1 MTTRRKIFAG
11 LALAAVAAVAGC
23 LDALAPGAAHRVGS
37 IGIVP
42 VFEGAAARDG
52 LPADVDSI
60 VVTIHNP
67 SPPPPD
73 TTVGVHVE
81 PGQDSIVITIE
92 VPLSTAAS
100 DDRTRTFQALSSDGT
115 VLYSGTS
122 DVTVKA
128 GIPTTADSVRV
139 VYVGPG
145 QNIRSLV
152 LSPRSIGLKPGDTF
166 SAWLVTAFDSAG
178 ATILTM
184 PPVLWHSLDPGT
196 ATIDALGVVRG
207 VAVGHT
213 WLFATS
219 AASSA
224 IYDSAL
230 VVVSTTPVGV
240 IALAPGS
247 ATFSATVGGAN
258 PAAQTIAVTNSGV
271 GALGGLAVGTIT
283 YGASETT
290 GWLTATLN
298 QATAPATLTLQP
310 ATGSL
315 AAGTYHATVP
325 VTSAAASNSPQ
336 TVAVTFTVA
345 AGPAIGLA
353 STSLTF
359 TATAGGADPA
369 SQPIAVT
376 NSGGGALTGLAVGTI
391 NYGSG
396 SGWLTATLDSTHAPA
411 TLTVHAATGALAP
424 GSYTATIP
432 VTSPVA
438 SNSPRTVSV
447 TFTVA
452 AGATIGLSSA
462 AVTFTDTLTTSDPAA
477 QTVSVTNTGG
487 GALTGLTVGTINYG
501 SGSGWL
507 TAVLSQA
514 TAPATLT
521 LTVAKGALG
530 AGTYT
535 ATVPI
540 ASAVATNS
548 PQTVT
553 VTFTIAAGPAI
564 GLSAAAVTFTD
575 TMTTPD
581 PAAQTVSVTNSGG
594 GALTGLAV
602 GTINYGS
609 GSGWLTAVLDQATA
623 PATLT
628 LTVAKGALTP
638 GTYTATVPVTSAA
651 AGNTP
656 QNVAVTFTI
665 APMPLI
671 GLAPTAVIFSDT
683 LLTADPASRTV
694 AVTNAGGGTLAG
706 LAVGTI
712 NYGSGSGWL
721 TAVLDQAAAP
731 AMLTLTVAKG
741 ALTPGTYAATVPI
754 TSGVAG
760 NTPQNVAVTFTI
772 APMPLIGLA
781 PAAVT
786 FADTLLTADPASRT
800 VAVTNAGGG
809 TLAGLA
815 VGTINY
821 GSGSGWLAASL
832 DVTTAPATLTLT
844 VAKGA
849 LTAGSYTAS
858 VPISAG
864 FAGNSPQSV
873 AVTFIVAPVPLV
885 RMVLTPGFGI
895 VQPAGTLPLA
905 VQGFDAASVPVPANG
920 LRYLSRTPAVATV
933 DSLTG
938 VVTAVTGGSAVVVAS
953 APGASGSVY
962 DSTLVAVPTTGVAV
976 ALPVSNGR
984 AFGVANVGD
993 TVHVVVAVNIGAL
1006 PGDSL
1011 GSYNAQLNWSSSVLH
1026 YVSTAPAAF
1035 AAPVL
1040 NETATAS
1047 GQLRFSAASPS
1058 GAAGPMIVLV
1068 DVKFVAGAT
1077 GQSPLTFA
1085 LSELYSSR
1093 SPYADLLPPAIVLSG
1108 GVRVK

>member
-1 MTTRRKIFAG
+1 VTTRRKIFAG

-100 DDRTRTFQALSSDGT
+100 DDRTLTFQALSSDGT

-184 PPVLWHSLDPGT
+184 PPVLWHSLDPGK
-196 ATIDALGVVRG
+196 ATINALGVVHG
-207 VAVGHT
+207 VAVGQT
-213 WLFATS
+213 WVFATS

-247 ATFSATVGGAN
+247 ATFSATVGAAN
-258 PAAQTIAVTNSGV
+258 PAAQTVAVTNSGV
-271 GALGGLAVGTIT
+271 GALGGLAAGTIT
-283 YGASETT
+283 YGASEPT
-290 GWLTATLN
+290 GWLTATLDH
-298 QATAPATLTLQP
+298 ATAPATLTLQP

-315 AAGTYHATVP
+315 AAGTYHASVP
-325 VTSAAASNSPQ
+325 VTSASASNSPQ

-359 TATAGGADPA
+359 NATAGGADPA
-369 SQPIAVT
+369 SQPITVS
-376 NSGGGALTGLAVGTI
+376 NSGGGALTGLSVGTI
-391 NYGSG
+391 TYGSG
-396 SGWLTATLDSTHAPA
+396 SGWLTATLDQATAPA

-438 SNSPRTVSV
+438 GNSPRTVSV

-462 AVTFTDTLTTSDPAA
+462 AVTFTDTLTTADPAA
-477 QTVSVTNTGG
+477 Q
-487 GALTGLTVGTINYG
+487 A
-501 SGSGWL
+501 
-507 TAVLSQA
+507 
-514 TAPATLT
+514 
-521 LTVAKGALG
+521 
-530 AGTYT
+530 
-535 ATVPI
+535 
-540 ASAVATNS
+540 
-548 PQTVT
+548 
-553 VTFTIAAGPAI
+553 
-564 GLSAAAVTFTD
+564 
-575 TMTTPD
+575 
-581 PAAQTVSVTNSGG
+581 VSVTNSGG

-628 LTVAKGALTP
+628 LTVAKGALGAGTYTATVPITSAVATNSPQTVTVTFTIVAGPAIGLSAAAVTFTDTLTTADPAAQTVSVTNTGGGALTGVAVGTINYGSGSGWLTAVLDQATAPATLTLTVAKGALTP
-638 GTYTATVPVTSAA
+638 GTYTATVPVTSGVAS
-651 AGNTP
+651 NSP

-671 GLAPTAVIFSDT
+671 GLAPTAVTFTDT
-683 LLTADPASRTV
+683 MTTSDPAAQTV
-694 AVTNAGGGTLAG
+694 GVTNIGTGTLNG

-721 TAVLDQAAAP
+721 TAVLDQA
-731 AMLTLTVAKG
+731 
-741 ALTPGTYAATVPI
+741 
-754 TSGVAG
+754 
-760 NTPQNVAVTFTI
+760 
-772 APMPLIGLA
+772 
-781 PAAVT
+781 
-786 FADTLLTADPASRT
+786 
-800 VAVTNAGGG
+800 
-809 TLAGLA
+809 
-815 VGTINY
+815 
-821 GSGSGWLAASL
+821 
-832 DVTTAPATLTLT
+832 TAPATLTLT

-849 LTAGSYTAS
+849 LTPGTYTAS

-885 RMVLTPGFGI
+885 RIVLTPGFGI

-905 VQGFDAASVPVPANG
+905 VQGFDAASVPVPATG

-953 APGASGSVY
+953 APGASGTVY

-976 ALPVSNGR
+976 ALPISNGH
-984 AFGVANVGD
+984 AFGVADVGD
-993 TVHVVVAVNIGAL
+993 TVHVVVAVNISAL

-1011 GSYNAQLNWSSSVLH
+1011 GSYNAQLNWDSAVLH
-1026 YVSTAPAAF
+1026 YVSTAPAGF

-1047 GQLRFSAASPS
+1047 GQLRFSAASPN

-1068 DVKFVAGAT
+1068 DVKFVAGAS
-1077 GQSPLTFA
+1077 GASPLTFG
-1085 LSELYSSR
+1085 LTELYSSI

-1108 GVRVK
+1108 GVRVN